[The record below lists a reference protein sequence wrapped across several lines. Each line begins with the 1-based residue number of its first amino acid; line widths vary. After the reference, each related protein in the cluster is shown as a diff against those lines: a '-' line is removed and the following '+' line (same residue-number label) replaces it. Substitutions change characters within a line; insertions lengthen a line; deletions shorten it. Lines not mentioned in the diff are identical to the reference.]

1 MKQTYIIAVFSLL
14 ISASVFAGNNP
25 VTPKP
30 DKLSSFCASRE
41 FDHNL
46 LTWIM
51 DLGQSNS
58 HFEVERSTDGN
69 NWRTIAMVLVTNN
82 DAVTKYSYIDEN
94 NTEEVI
100 YYRIRQVD
108 TKGQAYYS
116 FVRTVRRN
124 MKASRIV

>member
-1 MKQTYIIAVFSLL
+1 MKQTYIIALFSLL
-14 ISASVFAGNNP
+14 ISASVFAGNNS
-25 VTPKP
+25 VAPKP
-30 DKLSSFCASRE
+30 DTLPSFCASRE

-51 DLGQSNS
+51 DLGQANS

-82 DAVTKYSYIDEN
+82 GTVTKYSYIDEN
-94 NTEEVI
+94 NTDEVI
-100 YYRIRQVD
+100 CYRIRQID

-116 FVRTVRRN
+116 PVRTVRRN